1 MGISVKNRKILWTRA
16 GNQCAF
22 PGCRQRL
29 VEKVQDVGPD
39 IVVGEEAHIVSRSRK
54 GPRGCESIPQEG
66 VDSYTNIILL
76 CPTHHNI
83 VDSAPD
89 FYTKQYMIDIK
100 SAHEHRVRFNQ
111 PSDGYLLEVAATVPN
126 AIGKAVNCWQ
136 IGGSIVV
143 IYSYGS
149 PPVRLDHDHWR
160 AAGVRIGQLH
170 ATEDVHW
177 LFDSSDAEPDIE
189 YWPSDSKFYV
199 IQETFLYDEKR
210 LAPFVKHEFDL
221 TKVPALSQVE
231 LLLDADPSLVEKIP
245 DIVKEIGAIDRGDYS
260 DRLDV
265 LLFQMWRAGLSDPI
279 RVCEEFRRFKG
290 ASWCS
295 GAISEGVTSMSKE
308 LALVQRAKASI

>member
-1 MGISVKNRKILWTRA
+1 MGISIKNRKILWTRA

-22 PGCRQRL
+22 PGCRQEL

-54 GPRGCESIPQEG
+54 GPRGCEPIPQEG

-89 FYTKQYMIDIK
+89 IYTKQCMIDMK
-100 SAHEHRVRFNQ
+100 SAHEQRVRFNQ
-111 PSDGYLLEVAATVPN
+111 LSDGYLLEVAATVPN

-136 IGGSIVV
+136 MGGSI
-143 IYSYGS
+143 
-149 PPVRLDHDHWR
+149 VRLDHDHWR
-160 AAGVRIGQLH
+160 AAGVRIGQIDLH

-177 LFDSSDAEPDIE
+177 LFDSSEAEPDIE
-189 YWPSDSKFYV
+189 YWPSGSKFYV

-210 LAPFVKHEFDL
+210 FAPFVKHEFDL
-221 TKVPALSQVE
+221 TKMPASSQVE
-231 LLLDADPSLVEKIP
+231 LLLDADPSLVVKIP
-245 DIVKEIGAIDRGDYS
+245 DIVKEIGSIDRGDYS

-279 RVCEEFRRFKG
+279 RVCEEFLRFKG
-290 ASWCS
+290 AWWCS
-295 GAISEGVTSMSKE
+295 GANSEGVTSMSRE
-308 LALVQRAKASI
+308 LALVQRAKALV

>member
-22 PGCRQRL
+22 PGCRQDL
-29 VEKVQDVGPD
+29 VEQVQDDGHD
-39 IVVGEEAHIVSRSRK
+39 IVVGEEAHIVPRSRK
-54 GPRGCESIPQEG
+54 GPRGSEPIPQEG
-66 VDSYTNIILL
+66 VHSYTNIILL
-76 CPTHHNI
+76 CPTHHKI
-83 VDSAPD
+83 VDKKPQI
-89 FYTKQYMIDIK
+89 YTKQYMIDIK
-100 SAHEHRVRFNQ
+100 SAHEHRVRLNRL
-111 PSDGYLLEVAATVPN
+111 SDEYLLEVAA
-126 AIGKAVNCWQ
+126 AIPGALGQAVNCWQ

-149 PPVRLDHDHWR
+149 PPVRMNHDRWR

-170 ATEDVHW
+170 ATEGVHW
-177 LFDSSDAEPDIE
+177 LFDSSEAEPDIE

-199 IQETFLYDEKR
+199 VQETFLYDEKR
-210 LAPFVKHEFDL
+210 FAPFVKHEFDL

-231 LLLDADPSLVEKIP
+231 LLLDADPSLVVKIP
-245 DIVKEIGAIDRGDYS
+245 DIVKEIGAIDRDDYS

-265 LLFQMWRAGLSDPI
+265 LLCQMWRAGLSAPV

-290 ASWCS
+290 AWWCS
-295 GAISEGVTSMSKE
+295 GATSEGVTSMSKE